1 MLWSDQVLEENSRDM
16 KRLWLAGT
24 IVAGLAANPKYALD
38 IGMVASAVNMAD
50 AVLVELDKNNP
61 WEKTK

>member
-1 MLWSDQVLEENSRDM
+1 MLWSDEVLKENSHEM

-24 IVAGLAANPKYALD
+24 IAAGMCADGENGGYVSTAC
-38 IGMVASAVNMAD
+38 VEMAD
-50 AVLVELDKNNP
+50 KILEELNKGSR

>member
-1 MLWSDQVLEENSRDM
+1 MLWSDDVLKENSRDM

-24 IVAGLAANPKYALD
+24 IAAGLCADGDFKD
-38 IGMVASAVNMAD
+38 VAEN
-50 AVLVELDKNNP
+50 AVLLADQLLAELNKGSR

>member
-1 MLWSDQVLEENSRDM
+1 MLWSDEVLKENSHEM

-24 IVAGLAANPKYALD
+24 IAAGFC
-38 IGMVASAVNMAD
+38 AD
-50 AVLVELDKNNP
+50 AQRGEYVAKRCVELADMILEELNKGSR

>member
-1 MLWSDQVLEENSRDM
+1 MLWSDEVLEENSREM

-24 IVAGLAANPKYALD
+24 IAAGMCADGENWGYVPTAC
-38 IGMVASAVNMAD
+38 VEMAD
-50 AVLVELDKNNP
+50 KILEELNKGSR